1 MNWLLSI
8 FRSRPSRD
16 LRQLA
21 ESLEAENERLR
32 EENRRLHTLC
42 RALRD
47 VNEHL
52 DKRLLA
58 EETR

>member
-1 MNWLLSI
+1 MNWLRSL
-8 FRSRPSRD
+8 FRRRDPS
-16 LRQLA
+16 LKA
-21 ESLEAENERLR
+21 IGKILEAENTRLR
-32 EENRRLHTLC
+32 EENIKLHTLC
-42 RALRD
+42 RSLRD

>member
-1 MNWLLSI
+1 MNWSLFFS
-8 FRSRPSRD
+8 RSLASRD